1 MKFARLPGFHSLCV
15 RIELGGGCG
24 LCCVMPGPK
33 GKECVAFGCTE
44 YAQSSS
50 YSFHVFPK
58 DPKRRKEWAL
68 KVKRKGHDG
77 KLWMPG
83 QHDCLCSKHFEE
95 EDFTTR
101 TQLQRQG
108 VLPSHIKFAAQLK
121 PDAVPSLFS
130 YNEKTKQKHQDSANK
145 RASLAKKRSYR
156 EFMEVSVFQ
165 QTLTVAYYHNSPCVC
180 VCVCVYVCCL
190 CVHVFC
196 LWVEKLE
203 RENGVEVLR
212 NQECK
217 IINFVTLCLCP
228 VCM

>member
-1 MKFARLPGFHSLCV
+1 MTIFGDAWAHLLMMLQRVCKFRPKIARLPGFHSLCV

-145 RASLAKKRSYR
+145 LLVWQRNAATESSWRWVYFSKR
-156 EFMEVSVFQ
+156 
-165 QTLTVAYYHNSPCVC
+165 
-180 VCVCVYVCCL
+180 
-190 CVHVFC
+190 
-196 LWVEKLE
+196 
-203 RENGVEVLR
+203 
-212 NQECK
+212 
-217 IINFVTLCLCP
+217 
-228 VCM
+228 